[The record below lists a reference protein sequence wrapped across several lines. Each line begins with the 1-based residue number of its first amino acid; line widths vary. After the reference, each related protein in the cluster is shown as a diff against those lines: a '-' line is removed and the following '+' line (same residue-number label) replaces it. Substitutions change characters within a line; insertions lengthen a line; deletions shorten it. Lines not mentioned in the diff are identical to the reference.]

1 MSSNNIGIFYTVT
14 SKSQYQQLS
23 KPINKPVHPYIM
35 KIMENT
41 ASPVIT
47 KEIQMLSMI
56 NSKSNMI
63 KKQLQATKNVNGMS
77 PAPGQGQKNKN
88 VLFSSPA
95 PTQNYNVFSMNFS
108 QLSTGKPCGS
118 CGGR

>member
-1 MSSNNIGIFYTVT
+1 MSFNNIGIFYTVT

-47 KEIQMLSMI
+47 KDMKMLSMI

-63 KKQLQATKNVNGMS
+63 KKQLQAKNVNGM
-77 PAPGQGQKNKN
+77 PGQGQKNKN
-88 VLFSSPA
+88 VLFSSQA

-108 QLSTGKPCGS
+108 KLSTGKPCGS